1 MKCVP
6 SGTATLRLVTA
17 VLFTSSAAIA
27 AAFFVL
33 LGGVPV

>member
-1 MKCVP
+1 MKFVP
-6 SGTATLRLVTA
+6 SGAATLQFILA

-33 LGGVPV
+33 LGRVPS